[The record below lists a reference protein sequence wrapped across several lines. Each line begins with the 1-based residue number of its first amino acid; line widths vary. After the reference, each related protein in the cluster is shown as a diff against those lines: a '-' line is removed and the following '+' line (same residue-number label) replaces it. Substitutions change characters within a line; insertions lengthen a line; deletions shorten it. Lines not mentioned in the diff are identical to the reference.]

1 MKPNFTPIEVPKISA
16 FGHFSTRTYV
26 NMRFAT
32 FYHSG
37 VGLSVNFL
45 IFFSAWV
52 ISCLKMHF
60 RLKHFVIYSMGIK
73 TALKFETCL
82 VSSFFV
88 SLNFIKI
95 ACFLLHHLW
104 TPILSQL
111 IHPICKQGE
120 ALNLFP
126 AFEVLRFFLFNKLW
140 WAESQQFLHSDIW
153 VKKRMHARRLAQL
166 AGRPHKLTW
175 PRIWSSKRV
184 CWDSHDIHDKN
195 AVNRVSWGKQG
206 QFLASN
212 IRSTSHISSFED

>member
-1 MKPNFTPIEVPKISA
+1 MKPNFTLIEVPKISA

-126 AFEVLRFFLFNKLW
+126 AFEVLRFFYLTNCGELKVNSFYILTFG
-140 WAESQQFLHSDIW
+140 S
-153 VKKRMHARRLAQL
+153 KKGCML
-166 AGRPHKLTW
+166 AGWHNLRGVLTSW
-175 PRIWSSKRV
+175 LDPEFGPQ
-184 CWDSHDIHDKN
+184 N
-195 AVNRVSWGKQG
+195 AYVEILTTFTTKMP
-206 QFLASN
+206 
-212 IRSTSHISSFED
+212 